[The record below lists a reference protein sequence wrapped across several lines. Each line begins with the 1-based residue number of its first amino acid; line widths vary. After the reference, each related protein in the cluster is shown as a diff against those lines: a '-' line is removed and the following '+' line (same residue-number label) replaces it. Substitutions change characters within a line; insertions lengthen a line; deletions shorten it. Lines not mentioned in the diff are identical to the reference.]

1 MASSLPP
8 EALAAALQAVHK
20 TGVATDP
27 NAAPGGTG
35 GADPSQGDPSQ
46 GGDPNAQGG
55 DPQQAAVWAAFPSTD
70 PSQIPQG
77 GDEGAL
83 TAWLGQYMQQRESDL
98 DQFTQQQDAVLA
110 QAFQS
115 IGGPADQGQDMSA
128 APPQSPGVG
137 GQGAGY

>member
-27 NAAPGGTG
+27 NAAPGGAPG
-35 GADPSQGDPSQ
+35 GGGDPAQQ
-46 GGDPNAQGG
+46 GTDPNAQDGG
-55 DPQQAAVWAAFPSTD
+55 DSSQQAIWQAFPSTD
-70 PSQIPQG
+70 PSSIPQG

-83 TAWLGQYMQQRESDL
+83 TAWLGQYMQQREQDL

-115 IGGPADQGQDMSA
+115 IGGPTDQGQDTTSA
-128 APPQSPGVG
+128 PQSPGVG
-137 GQGAGY
+137 GVGAGY

>member
-1 MASSLPP
+1 MAALPP
-8 EALAAALQAVHK
+8 EALAAALSAVHGAGAK
-20 TGVATDP
+20 GATAP
-27 NAAPGGTG
+27 AA
-35 GADPSQGDPSQ
+35 GADPSQ
-46 GGDPNAQGG
+46 DPNAQQGTDPNASGG
-55 DPQQAAVWAAFPSTD
+55 DSQQQAIWAAFPSTD

-115 IGGPADQGQDMSA
+115 IGGPADQGQDMSGGA
-128 APPQSPGVG
+128 PQSPGVG
-137 GQGAGY
+137 GVGAGY

>member
-1 MASSLPP
+1 MAGSLPP

-27 NAAPGGTG
+27 NAAPGGAG
-35 GADPSQGDPSQ
+35 GAGPSQDPSQGDPIAQ
-46 GGDPNAQGG
+46 GGG

-115 IGGPADQGQDMSA
+115 IGGPVDQGQDTGGA
-128 APPQSPGVG
+128 APQSPGVG